1 MITRK
6 KPSILILGDLILNQ
20 DLHGKA
26 SHLSPDA
33 PIPVL
38 AQTKITSTV
47 GGAANIAKSLAALE
61 AKVTLVGITGQD
73 TEGQKIRSILHDCG
87 IYNIAFVYD
96 GRPTT
101 SKTRILGNEQHIV
114 RIDREDTTS
123 ISDECQ
129 DKVLEIVRRC
139 LPNVDTVLL
148 ADCEKGFFNPT
159 LLAQIIGLAGTAGKR
174 VLVDPSGWDFA
185 RYSGA
190 SVLLPSLVELGRAF
204 GAEIGIDDAVLV
216 DRAARCVLLSTGAE
230 AVVLSCREK
239 GVWVYQRGMKT
250 IIPAVECA
258 VVDVSGAGDSLVAAF
273 TWILSRGDTILDA
286 AVIGNLAGALAA
298 SKDGSVALTSAELK
312 VYVEIPEPKT
322 SSKIVSRLELVGKIA
337 HAKAAGRRVVFTS
350 GYFDLLHSA
359 IDLLQGAKAMGDLL
373 VIGLNSDDSR
383 VGAGGPIVPELQ
395 RAKLLAALGCVD
407 YVVPFTEETPLALI
421 EAIRPDILVQGA
433 N

>member
-1 MITRK
+1 
-6 KPSILILGDLILNQ
+6 
-20 DLHGKA
+20 
-26 SHLSPDA
+26 
-33 PIPVL
+33 
-38 AQTKITSTV
+38 
-47 GGAANIAKSLAALE
+47 
-61 AKVTLVGITGQD
+61 
-73 TEGQKIRSILHDCG
+73 
-87 IYNIAFVYD
+87 
-96 GRPTT
+96 
-101 SKTRILGNEQHIV
+101 
-114 RIDREDTTS
+114 
-123 ISDECQ
+123 
-129 DKVLEIVRRC
+129 VLEIVRRC

-148 ADCEKGFFNPT
+148 VDCEKGFFNPT
-159 LLAQIIGLAGTAGKR
+159 LLAQIIGLAGASGKR

-298 SKDGSVALTSAELK
+298 SKDGSVAITSAELK
-312 VYVEIPEPKT
+312 VYVEIPEPKI
-322 SSKIVSRLELVGKIA
+322 SSKIVSRLDLVGKIA

-373 VIGLNSDDSR
+373 VIGLNSDDRR